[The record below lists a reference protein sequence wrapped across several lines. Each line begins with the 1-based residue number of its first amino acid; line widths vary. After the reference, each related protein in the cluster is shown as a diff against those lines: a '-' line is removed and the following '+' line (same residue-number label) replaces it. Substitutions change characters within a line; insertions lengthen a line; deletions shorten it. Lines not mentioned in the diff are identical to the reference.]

1 MTCNS
6 VAEIFD
12 DIDSTRADL
21 LRSVEGLSAEQRD
34 FRPSPDRWSV
44 AEIVEHLSLVERSVA
59 RLVGSLLR
67 KAEESGGAPLESGRE
82 GGAPFAPVSI
92 AEFVEQTSTQ
102 KLDAPDSA
110 RPAGAPLA
118 DSLAS
123 LRDSRAALHALRER
137 VEHADGA
144 AVRFPHPVWGPINL
158 YQWLLF
164 VGAHEQRHLAQI
176 NALKETMN
184 AER

>member
-44 AEIVEHLSLVERSVA
+44 AEIVEHLSIVEGNVV
-59 RLVGSLLR
+59 RLLGTLME
-67 KAEESGGAPLESGRE
+67 KAGGE
-82 GGAPFAPVSI
+82 G
-92 AEFVEQTSTQ
+92 
-102 KLDAPDSA
+102 
-110 RPAGAPLA
+110 
-118 DSLAS
+118 
-123 LRDSRAALHALRER
+123 AAR

-144 AVRFPHPVWGPINL
+144 RIRFPHPVWGPINL

>member
-44 AEIVEHLSLVERSVA
+44 AEIVEHLSIVEGNVVRLLGTLMEKAGEEGAARVA
-59 RLVGSLLR
+59 D
-67 KAEESGGAPLESGRE
+67 
-82 GGAPFAPVSI
+82 APFAPVSI
-92 AEFVEQTSTQ
+92 EEFVEQSRGQ
-102 KLDAPDSA
+102 KFNAPERI
-110 RPAGAPLA
+110 RPTGAPLA
-118 DSLAS
+118 DSLAR
-123 LRDSRAALHALRER
+123 LRDSRSALHSLRPR
-137 VEHADGA
+137 VEQTDGA
-144 AVRFPHPVWGPINL
+144 ALRFPHPVWGPINL

-184 AER
+184 AERRTRN